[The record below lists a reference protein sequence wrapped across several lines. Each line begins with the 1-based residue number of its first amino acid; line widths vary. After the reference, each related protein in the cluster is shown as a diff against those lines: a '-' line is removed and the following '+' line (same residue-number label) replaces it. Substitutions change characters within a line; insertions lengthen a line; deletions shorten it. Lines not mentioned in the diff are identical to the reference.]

1 MDILEQTFIKGFISL
16 CNEGTKQN
24 WHERNGG
31 NLSYRIKSEEV
42 AAIKDVIEFDRAF
55 EPIGTEVK
63 SLGGQFFLITG
74 SGKFFSNVKDDP
86 QNNITIIQID
96 EEGRNYRTVW
106 GLKNGGRP
114 TSELPTHLM
123 NHAAKLSKGHRVIY
137 HCHPANVIALTFV
150 LPLDD
155 RAFTFE
161 LWEAATECPVVF
173 PDGVGVVKWMVPG
186 GREIAVETSKLM
198 EKYDVVIWAHHGL
211 LCSGENFDLT
221 FGLAHTVEKAAEIAV
236 KVRAMGGKKLQTIT
250 TENFLDLEKSFG
262 VKLNK
267 DIIIRR

>member
-16 CNEGTKQN
+16 CNEGASHN

-31 NLSYRIKSEEV
+31 NLSYRLKEEEIT
-42 AAIKDVIEFDRAF
+42 AIKDVIEFDREF
-55 EPIGTEVK
+55 KPIGTEVER
-63 SLGGQFFLITG
+63 LAGQYFLVTG
-74 SGKFFSNVKDDP
+74 SGRFFSNVKEDP
-86 QNNITIIQID
+86 ENSIGIIQID
-96 EEGRNYRTVW
+96 ETGKNFRVVW
-106 GLKNGGRP
+106 GLINGGRP

-123 NHAAKLSKGHRVIY
+123 NHQAKLDKGHRVIY

-150 LPLDD
+150 LPIND
-155 RAFTFE
+155 RDFTLE

-173 PDGVGVVKWMVPG
+173 PDGVGVVRWMVPG

-198 EKYDVVIWAHHGL
+198 EKYDVVIWTHHGL
-211 LCSGENFDLT
+211 LCSGKDFDLT

-250 TENFLDLEKSFG
+250 TDDFLELEKSFG
-262 VKLNK
+262 VRLNK
-267 DIIIRR
+267 DILIRR